1 MGVYYVPMSSLTS
14 STEFTASPESRP
26 AHAEEHEHGG
36 IEWLEYARI
45 AFVGVAILVTWFQVW
60 RPFPRWDIVGLIA
73 TLVGGYPIFREAA
86 ADVMKRRMTMELSMT
101 IALLAALIIGEVFT
115 ALVIV
120 FFVLI
125 AEVLEEMTVGR
136 GRQAIHD
143 LLRFLPT
150 STEIRSG
157 EGVRTLDI
165 SEVRTGDVV
174 LVRPGA
180 RVPVDGDVVSGHSF
194 VDQASITGE
203 SLPVEKTP
211 GASVYAGTINQS
223 GFLEVRT
230 TLVGKDTAFGRIIEA
245 VERAEQLQAPVQ
257 KLADRLAGYLVYFAL
272 ACAVLTFA
280 LTRNPRSTISVI
292 IVAGACGI
300 AAGTPLA
307 ILGAIGRAARR
318 GAIVKGGRY
327 LETLSHV
334 NTVVLDKTGT
344 LTLGRPE
351 VRGVQPA
358 PDVTEHDL
366 VQAAASAERF
376 SEHPLGKA
384 ILEKAAALRIPTSDP
399 SGFRYTPGKGIACEL
414 NGIPTLVGTR
424 ALLLESGVELPPD
437 GEDSGTHSTVFVAR
451 NGRYLGKIQIAD
463 VLRSGSAEAVA
474 RLREMN
480 IRTVLLTGDAAVIA
494 QKVGQ
499 ELGVDAVEAD
509 LLPEMKL
516 ERIESLRRQGYVVAM
531 VGDGVND
538 APALMAA
545 NVGIAMGSGTD
556 VARESA
562 AVVLLGDDLTKL
574 TQLLDI
580 SRHCY
585 RIIMT
590 NFAGTLAVDAAGVG
604 LAAFGFLSPVLAA
617 LIHVTSEMVFIL
629 NSARLLSGGTGNA
642 AEAVPFPSTQAEAA
656 LTSAAGRE

>member
-1 MGVYYVPMSSLTS
+1 MSSLTS
-14 STEFTASPESRP
+14 SPELAAGNEPRP
-26 AHAEEHEHGG
+26 VDRAEHEHGG
-36 IEWLEYARI
+36 IEWRDYARI
-45 AFVGVAILVTWFQVW
+45 AFVGAAILVTWLQVW
-60 RPFPRWDIVGLIA
+60 RPFPNWDAVGLIA
-73 TLVGGYPIFREAA
+73 ALVGGYPIFRGAV
-86 ADVMKRRMTMELSMT
+86 ADMIRRRMTMELSMT
-101 IALLAALIIGEVFT
+101 IALLAALVIGEVFT

-120 FFVLI
+120 FFALI
-125 AEVLEEMTVGR
+125 AEVLEEMTVSR

-143 LLRFLPT
+143 LFRFLPAT
-150 STEIRSG
+150 TEIRG
-157 EGVRTLDI
+157 PEGVRRLEL
-165 SEVRTGDVV
+165 SEVRAGDVV

-180 RVPVDGDVVSGHSF
+180 RVPVDGEVVSGHSF
-194 VDQASITGE
+194 VDQATITGE

-211 GASVYAGTINQS
+211 GSSVYAGTINQS

-230 TLVGKDTAFGRIIEA
+230 TGVGKDTAFGRIIEA

-272 ACAVLTFA
+272 ACAVITFA
-280 LTRNPRSTISVI
+280 LTRNPRSTIAVI

-327 LETLSHV
+327 LEILSRV

-351 VRGVQPA
+351 VLGLRPA
-358 PDVTEHDL
+358 PGVTEQEL

-399 SGFRYTPGKGIACEL
+399 SAFHYTPGKGIACEI
-414 NGIPTLVGTR
+414 GGHTTLAGTR
-424 ALLLESGVELPPD
+424 ALLQERNVEVPLD
-437 GEDSGTHSTVFVAR
+437 GEASQSHTTVFVAR
-451 NGRYLGKIQIAD
+451 NGRYLGSIQIAD
-463 VLRSGSAEAVA
+463 VLRAGSAEAVA

-494 QKVGQ
+494 QKVGRD
-499 ELGVDAVEAD
+499 LGVDALEAG

-516 ERIESLRRQGYVVAM
+516 ARVESLRRRGYVVAM

-545 NVGIAMGSGTD
+545 SVGIAMGSGTD

-574 TQLLDI
+574 IHLLEI
-580 SRHCY
+580 SRQCY

-617 LIHVTSEMVFIL
+617 LIHVTSEMIFIL
-629 NSARLLSGGTGNA
+629 NSARLLSGAGR
-642 AEAVPFPSTQAEAA
+642 VPTS
-656 LTSAAGRE
+656 LTSAAGRG